1 MYPFKDVIQT
11 VDEFRE
17 IMGEPG
23 PRVLAKSTYYIDAHS
38 KAFIEKSPFLLLSSI
53 GADGQATVSPK
64 GDPSGFVQV
73 LDDHTLLIPERP
85 GNKRAETFQNVLE
98 NPNVGL
104 IFMVPGKGETL
115 RISGKARIVRDEE
128 LRQRFEVNGRVPLFV
143 IGIDV
148 GEVYFHCAKAITRS
162 KLWKTEAWPD
172 TSGLASLGQIMVD
185 NGKLSDSK
193 EEMEKIVASDARDRL
208 Y

>member
-1 MYPFKDVIQT
+1 MYPFKEVIQSIE
-11 VDEFRE
+11 EFRE
-17 IMGEPG
+17 IMGSPG
-23 PRVLAKSTYYIDAHS
+23 PRVLAKSTYHIDAHS
-38 KAFIEKSPFLLLSSI
+38 KAFINKSPFLLLSSI
-53 GADGQATVSPK
+53 GQNGQATVSPK
-64 GDPSGFVQV
+64 GDPNGFVQV

-85 GNKRAETFQNVLE
+85 GNKRAETFQNILH

-115 RISGKARIVRDEE
+115 RVSGQAQIVRDED
-128 LRQRFEVNGRVPLFV
+128 LRQRFEVNGKVPSFV
-143 IGIDV
+143 IGINV

-162 KLWKTEAWPD
+162 KLWKTESWPD
-172 TSGLASLGQIMVD
+172 ISGLASLGQIMVD

-193 EEMEKIVASDARDRL
+193 EKMEEIVAMDARDRL